1 VNIVIITVVKSD
13 LIGLRR
19 TEESLKSQNEQ
30 FKWIIVTPK
39 DQSETFKYIEK
50 LQEKNL
56 VDRVF
61 YDSGLGIYN
70 AMNIPLPK
78 LEDSDWVWYLNS
90 GDEIAFPDTL
100 RFIKRIIGNTNKKWV
115 YGGHLLA
122 SNPNKI
128 LGEVPA
134 PVHFNVRNQLFALSY
149 VSHQSVLVEAGLLK
163 KVGGFNEN
171 YKIAADWDL
180 LVRISQHDSG
190 ERISQPL
197 AVFYLGGSSSTNKQ
211 IGNLELLKIRSNHL
225 DLRYTLPSVLWF
237 LYRFFRNN
245 FIDVVVRWFPDLI
258 DKARSLRLKIK
269 NFKRRD
275 LY

>member
-13 LIGLRR
+13 LSGLRR

-39 DQSETFKYIEK
+39 DQSETFKHVEK
-50 LQEKNL
+50 LQEENL

-61 YDSGLGIYN
+61 YDSGSGIYS
-70 AMNIPLPK
+70 AMNIPIPK
-78 LEDSDWVWYLNS
+78 LKESDWIWYLNS
-90 GDEIAFPDTL
+90 GDELASPDTL
-100 RFIKRIIGNTNKKWV
+100 RFIKQIIANTKKKWV

-122 SNPNKI
+122 SNPSKI

-134 PVHFNVRNQLFALSY
+134 PEHFNIRNQLFARNY

-180 LVRISQHDSG
+180 LVRISKHAAG
-190 ERISQPL
+190 ERVPQSL
-197 AVFYLGGSSSTNKQ
+197 AVFYLGGSSSRNKQ

-225 DLRYTLPSVLWF
+225 DLRYTVPSLLWF
-237 LYRFFRNN
+237 VYRFFRND
-245 FIDVVVRWFPDLI
+245 FIDVFLRWFPELLDE
-258 DKARSLRLKIK
+258 ARSFRLKIK
-269 NFKRRD
+269 YFKRQD
-275 LY
+275 SD